1 MTTPYASGLLSTLRF
16 ATRGRERVETDGD
29 LLARFVARRDEAAFA
44 ELVRRHG
51 PMVLGACRRVLGNA
65 HDAEDAY
72 QATFLVLARKAVS
85 IRSGQV
91 GNWLYGVACRTAR
104 KARSM
109 AAAQRVRERAGARPE
124 EVRPDG
130 RAELREVLDRELER
144 LPDKYRSA
152 IVLCDLEGRSY
163 KEAARQLG

>member
-1 MTTPYASGLLSTLRF
+1 MTTPRAGQLTAPYANGLLYALHI
-16 ATRGRERVETDGD
+16 ATRGRERVATDGD

-72 QATFLVLARKAVS
+72 QATFLVLARKAAS

-91 GNWLYGVACRTAR
+91 GNWLYGVAC
-104 KARSM
+104 
-109 AAAQRVRERAGARPE
+109 
-124 EVRPDG
+124 
-130 RAELREVLDRELER
+130 
-144 LPDKYRSA
+144 
-152 IVLCDLEGRSY
+152 
-163 KEAARQLG
+163 